1 MYTFTQMTQR
11 TVTKRALAL
20 MFVLVVA
27 LAGVEALVAASAPA
41 RAIPITGR
49 AVFVC
54 VKEDEQVNV
63 IAGRS
68 AAQVFRQEGFTCT
81 PERVFQAHPPV

>member
-1 MYTFTQMTQR
+1 MNAFTQMTQK
-11 TVTKRALAL
+11 TITKWALAL
-20 MFVLVVA
+20 MFVLAVA
-27 LAGVEALVAASAPA
+27 LAGVVALSASASA
-41 RAIPITGR
+41 RAIPITGT
-49 AVFVC
+49 AIFVC
-54 VKEDEQVNV
+54 VKDDEQVNV

>member
-1 MYTFTQMTQR
+1 MNAFTQMTQR
-11 TVTKRALAL
+11 TVRKRVLAL
-20 MFVLVVA
+20 VFVLAVA
-27 LAGVEALVAASAPA
+27 LAAVAALAASVPA
-41 RAIPITGR
+41 KAIPITGP

-54 VKEDEQVNV
+54 VKGDEQVNV

-68 AAQVFRQEGFTCT
+68 AAQVFRQEGYTCT